1 MASKW
6 NSVADTSLLIIAI
19 GTVLLGQSPSVGV
32 DQPYAGDRNVTG
44 QGVPDSA
51 PLTVYE
57 VSGNS
62 RNYLGKS
69 SSVDQQGYYA
79 VAVNPLLTDGQK
91 IVVVDSQGRSSSIA
105 TAVIKTGP
113 AGPAD

>member
-6 NSVADTSLLIIAI
+6 NRITAALLLMSVTGIAM
-19 GTVLLGQSPSVGV
+19 LAQSPSVGI

-44 QGVPDSA
+44 QGVPASA

-57 VSGNS
+57 VLGTN

-69 SSVDQQGYYA
+69 SSVDQQGFYA
-79 VAVNPLLTDGQK
+79 VAVNPPLTNGQK
-91 IVVVDSQGRSSSIA
+91 IVVVDSQGRSSNVA
-105 TAVIKTGP
+105 TVVTKTGP
-113 AGPAD
+113 AGPGN

>member
-1 MASKW
+1 MFSRW
-6 NSVADTSLLIIAI
+6 NKVAVFAFVSMVSVALVGQTTI
-19 GTVLLGQSPSVGV
+19 GI

-44 QGVPDSA
+44 QCVPGTA

-57 VSGNS
+57 VAGTA

-79 VAVNPLLTDGQK
+79 VAVSPPLVNGQNL
-91 IVVVDSQGRSSSIA
+91 IVVDSQGRSSRVSL
-105 TAVIKTGP
+105 VIVKTGP
-113 AGPAD
+113 AGPGQ